1 MMSNNRSIDKEAM
14 YKKIMPTAAQKERV
28 NELNEES
35 TLTSSI
41 QKPSYFQPKILVNLA
56 ELAVKEKLNEAL
68 NRFKCCECDR
78 CIKDIMAIAV
88 NALPPKYIVRSEQDI
103 AIELLKYEG
112 DVVGALVNA
121 VIKVKNNPRH

>member
-1 MMSNNRSIDKEAM
+1 MSNNRSIDKEAM
-14 YKKIMPTAAQKERV
+14 YKKIMPSAAQKERV
-28 NELNEES
+28 NEFNEDVSLN
-35 TLTSSI
+35 TSVV

-56 ELAVKEKLNEAL
+56 ELAVKERLNEAL

-88 NALPPKYIVRSEQDI
+88 NALPPKYVVRSEQDI
-103 AIELLKYEG
+103 AVELRKYEG

-121 VIKVKNNPRH
+121 VLKVKNNPRH

>member
-1 MMSNNRSIDKEAM
+1 MSNNRSIDKEAM
-14 YKKIMPTAAQKERV
+14 YKKIMPSAAQKERV
-28 NELNEES
+28 NELNEDVS
-35 TLTSSI
+35 LNTSVV

-56 ELAVKEKLNEAL
+56 ELAVKERLNEAL

-88 NALPPKYIVRSEQDI
+88 DALPPKYVVRSEQDI
-103 AIELLKYEG
+103 AVELRKYEG

-121 VIKVKNNPRH
+121 VLKVKNNPRH

>member
-1 MMSNNRSIDKEAM
+1 MSNNRSIDKEAM
-14 YKKIMPTAAQKERV
+14 YKKIMPSAAQKERV
-28 NELNEES
+28 NELNEDVS
-35 TLTSSI
+35 LNTSVV

-56 ELAVKEKLNEAL
+56 ELAVKERLNEAL

-88 NALPPKYIVRSEQDI
+88 NALPPKYVLRSEQDI
-103 AIELLKYEG
+103 AVELRKYEG

-121 VIKVKNNPRH
+121 VLKVKNNPRH

>member
-1 MMSNNRSIDKEAM
+1 MSNNRSIDKEAM
-14 YKKIMPTAAQKERV
+14 YKKIMPSAAQKERV
-28 NELNEES
+28 NELNEDVS
-35 TLTSSI
+35 LNTSVV

-56 ELAVKEKLNEAL
+56 ELAVKERLNEAL

-88 NALPPKYIVRSEQDI
+88 NALPPKYVVRNEQDI
-103 AIELLKYEG
+103 AVELRKYEG

-121 VIKVKNNPRH
+121 VLKVKNNPRH

>member
-1 MMSNNRSIDKEAM
+1 MSNNRSIDKVAM
-14 YKKIMPTAAQKERV
+14 YKKIMPSAAQKERV
-28 NELNEES
+28 NELNEDVS
-35 TLTSSI
+35 LNTSVV

-56 ELAVKEKLNEAL
+56 ELAVKERLNEAL

-88 NALPPKYIVRSEQDI
+88 NALPPKYVVRSEQDI
-103 AIELLKYEG
+103 AVELRKYEG

-121 VIKVKNNPRH
+121 VLKVKNNPRH

>member
-1 MMSNNRSIDKEAM
+1 MSNNRSIDKEAM
-14 YKKIMPTAAQKERV
+14 YKKIMPSAAQKERV
-28 NELNEES
+28 NELNEDVS
-35 TLTSSI
+35 LNTSVV

-56 ELAVKEKLNEAL
+56 ELAVKERLNEAL

-88 NALPPKYIVRSEQDI
+88 NALPPKYVVRSEQDI
-103 AIELLKYEG
+103 AVELRKYEG

-121 VIKVKNNPRH
+121 VLKVKNNPRH

>member
-1 MMSNNRSIDKEAM
+1 MSNNRSIDKEAM
-14 YKKIMPTAAQKERV
+14 YKKIMPSAAQKERV
-28 NELNEES
+28 NELNEDVS
-35 TLTSSI
+35 LNTSVV

-56 ELAVKEKLNEAL
+56 ELAVKERLNEAL

-88 NALPPKYIVRSEQDI
+88 NALPPKYVVRSEQDI
-103 AIELLKYEG
+103 AVELRKYDG

-121 VIKVKNNPRH
+121 VLKVKNNPRH

>member
-1 MMSNNRSIDKEAM
+1 MSNNRSIDKEAM
-14 YKKIMPTAAQKERV
+14 YKKIMPSAAQKERV
-28 NELNEES
+28 NELNEDVS
-35 TLTSSI
+35 INSSVV

-56 ELAVKEKLNEAL
+56 ELAVKERLNEAL

-88 NALPPKYIVRSEQDI
+88 NALPPKYVVRSEQDI
-103 AIELLKYEG
+103 AVELRKYEG

-121 VIKVKNNPRH
+121 VLKVKNNPRH